1 MMNKKSIALTLSV
14 ATVATSVAPAFAAKV
29 DETANYDVNI
39 NDAGKLVSKVRE
51 LLNVKFDDGTSE
63 PVYTIK
69 SNYTLEYGKLKKQDV
84 DITNATQLSNI
95 LDAVDGEVVTITITD
110 NGHDIV
116 DGKVVGKEIK
126 HYDNVID
133 LQSAYNN
140 IKGNIKKVMEKD
152 SPEAKLALATNLK
165 NAVAIINEFDNKVG
179 QTKLDIV
186 FDVELNSSTTLES
199 VQEKVKDL
207 ENVNVVEKD
216 IWGTKVA
223 RVTKSLMVE
232 EGSEKLDENDV
243 KIIVGEDE
251 VDNVTTIKL
260 NNVADVEGFKLMGPE
275 DIKPKELA
283 VVNLTNAKLNSIE
296 SNKLFDGLMLSEEG
310 KKLANING
318 STVEIDGDKFTI
330 STTVSTIKEVVKDK
344 EYKMNIAFKKTPVFK
359 GGLTQDAFEE
369 LTITAESREELVKL
383 KEVLADST
391 KAVNDLVGANRFET
405 AIKVSNEL
413 FPEGNAAK
421 SIVLVE
427 KDSIV
432 DGLAATPLATMT
444 EAPVL
449 FTDKNSVPTDVV
461 EEMKRALDIK
471 SMPVGKLEDTT
482 VYVVGGDNKID
493 DSVIAQIKNEL
504 GVTVKR
510 LAGNSRTET
519 SVKIAEEMKAIA
531 KKNSTNIND
540 KVFVVGRD
548 GEADAMSI
556 AGYAASQKSPIIV
569 ADRTELTD
577 DAVDFI
583 SKEAQTADIIG
594 GNTVV
599 NADIEAKLVEI
610 LDNKKDSVERVEG
623 SRRAETNANVINKYY
638 KTGVKEIIVAKDGK
652 AKMSDLSDSLVAGPL
667 AAAKNAPIVL
677 STTDLDVNQ
686 EEVLDLRASNATKL
700 TQVGGGVSRTIIE
713 KLAKIVGLVK

>member
-51 LLNVKFDDGTSE
+51 LLNVKFDDKTSG
-63 PVYTIK
+63 PVYTIESNYKLVRNSLVK
-69 SNYTLEYGKLKKQDV
+69 SNTT
-84 DITNATQLSNI
+84 ISNATELANI
-95 LDAVDGEVVTITITD
+95 INAVDEEVLTIKITD

-116 DGKVVGKEIK
+116 DGKVVGEETK
-126 HYDNVID
+126 HYDNVLD
-133 LQSAYNN
+133 LKTAYDAIKSAIGAEETNEDLN
-140 IKGNIKKVMEKD
+140 D
-152 SPEAKLALATNLK
+152 KLNDT
-165 NAVAIINEFDNKVG
+165 VAIINEFDNKVG
-179 QTKLDIV
+179 KTKLDII
-186 FDVELNSSTTLES
+186 FDVKLNQDTTLES
-199 VQEKVKDL
+199 VKEQVKDL
-207 ENVNVVEKD
+207 ENVTVEGKSFSA
-216 IWGTKVA
+216 GKFA
-223 RVTKSLMVE
+223 RVTKSLIVE
-232 EGSEKLDENDV
+232 DGSELVDESDV
-243 KIIVGEDE
+243 KIIVGENETD
-251 VDNVTTIKL
+251 DVTTINL
-260 NNVADVEGFKLMGPE
+260 DNIEEVEGFKLIDPQ
-275 DIKPKELA
+275 DIEKKELA
-283 VVNLTNAKLNSIE
+283 IVNLSNAKLNSIE

-318 STVEIDGDKFTI
+318 STIEIDGDKFTI
-330 STTVSTIKEVVKDK
+330 STTVSPIEEVVKDK
-344 EYKMNIAFKKTPVFK
+344 EYKMNIAFKKTQIFK
-359 GGLTQDAFEE
+359 GSLTEGAFEE
-369 LTITAESREELVKL
+369 LTITAGSREELENL
-383 KEVLADST
+383 TEVLADST

-449 FTDKNSVPTDVV
+449 FTDKTSVPTDVV

-471 SMPVGKLEDTT
+471 SIPVGKLEDTT

-493 DSVIAQIKNEL
+493 DSVIAQIKKEL

-599 NADIEAKLVEI
+599 NTDIEAKLVEI